1 MDRTNDSYS
10 SLHTFQ
16 EYGVLYTHFHAYIPF
31 ATITTVVHQL
41 LLLLSTFTAS
51 DPATIIKK
59 SGMLLLLAVYLKGSR
74 LHGSAGIQTAV
85 KWGGVCVKEE
95 RGAARNLCFHLA

>member
-1 MDRTNDSYS
+1 MLHVLTVAVKTSTRVYEKQSQDFNVFWGKGAENLDRTNDSYS

-59 SGMLLLLAVYLKGSR
+59 SGMLLL
-74 LHGSAGIQTAV
+74 
-85 KWGGVCVKEE
+85 
-95 RGAARNLCFHLA
+95 